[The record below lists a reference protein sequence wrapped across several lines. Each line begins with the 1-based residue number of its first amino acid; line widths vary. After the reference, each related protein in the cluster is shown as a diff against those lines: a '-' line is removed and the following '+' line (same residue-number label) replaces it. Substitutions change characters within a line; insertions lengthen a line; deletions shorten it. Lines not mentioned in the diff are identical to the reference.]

1 MCEKHHAVKRHVNIK
16 NENKRKI
23 KYMYIFVLPLYLF
36 QTYVPTMYIYL
47 FVPIDNSTTLFQ
59 TYVPTTIAPVLPNT
73 SGLSGPLFSAGVKTG
88 MFIISDVSSMY
99 SISYSKQ

>member
-1 MCEKHHAVKRHVNIK
+1 MYVNI
-16 NENKRKI
+16 NKMKI
-23 KYMYIFVLPLYLF
+23 QERSSTCIYLLPIDNSTTLF
-36 QTYVPTMYIYL
+36 QTYVPTTIAPVLPLY
-47 FVPIDNSTTLFQ
+47 LFQ